1 MAIFLSIF
9 HFGSIWKLN
18 LKMTAMKV
26 RIHQKKKKKT
36 KGEHKKQWANKASI
50 VQKDKHIL

>member
-26 RIHQKKKKKT
+26 RIHQKKKKK
-36 KGEHKKQWANKASI
+36 GEHKKQWANKASI

>member
-1 MAIFLSIF
+1 
-9 HFGSIWKLN
+9 
-18 LKMTAMKV
+18 MKV
-26 RIHQKKKKKT
+26 RIHQKKKKK

>member
-1 MAIFLSIF
+1 
-9 HFGSIWKLN
+9 
-18 LKMTAMKV
+18 MTAMKV
-26 RIHQKKKKKT
+26 RIHQKKKK